1 MRLKDLDRELL
12 NIAFIGLWTPYL
24 KCLGVS
30 KAVYVLEEIHMGICS
45 NYTRTWSI
53 VKL

>member
-1 MRLKDLDRELL
+1 MSLKDLDTELL
-12 NIAFIGLWTPYL
+12 NIAFIGLCTPYL

-30 KAVYVLEEIHMGICS
+30 KAVYVLEEIHMAICT

-53 VKL
+53 VRL